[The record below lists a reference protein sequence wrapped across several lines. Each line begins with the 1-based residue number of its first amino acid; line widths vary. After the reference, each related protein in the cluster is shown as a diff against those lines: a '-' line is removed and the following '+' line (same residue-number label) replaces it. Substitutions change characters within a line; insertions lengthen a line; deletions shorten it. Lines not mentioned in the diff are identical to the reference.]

1 MKLLLKTFLTL
12 LLLSFSVDTLLAKKV
27 DDSRIK
33 MLNGEYAKLSDFH
46 SDGPLII
53 NFWTTWWPFCERQ
66 LAYLDQLNSNFKETG
81 LSVLAVNVNKP
92 NILKQVRPYIN
103 KRKYKFPVSVDPRSK
118 LAKKFGVLGYPALY
132 IVDKD
137 GTIIYKSSGYEEG
150 KEDEYLEKLTDYF
163 NVEGIVYKSFEY
175 EKSKLVETKEGRVT
189 IDF

>member
-1 MKLLLKTFLTL
+1 MKISIKIFLTL
-12 LLLSFSVDTLLAKKV
+12 SLLFFSVDILSAKKI
-27 DDSRIK
+27 DNSRIK

-66 LAYLDQLNSNFKETG
+66 LAYLDQLNSNFKDAG

-118 LAKKFGVLGYPALY
+118 LAKKLGVIGYPALY

-163 NVEGIVYKSFEY
+163 KGEGIVYQNFEY
-175 EKSKLVETKEGRVT
+175 ERSKIVETKEGRVI

>member
-1 MKLLLKTFLTL
+1 MKLLIKALITFS
-12 LLLSFSVDTLLAKKV
+12 LLSFSVDILLAKKI
-27 DDSRIK
+27 DNSRIK

-66 LAYLDQLNSNFKETG
+66 LAYLDQLNSNFKDTG

-118 LAKKFGVLGYPALY
+118 LAKKLGVIGYPALY

-137 GTIIYKSSGYEEG
+137 GTILYKSSGYEEG
-150 KEDEYLEKLTDYF
+150 KEDEYLERLIDYF
-163 NVEGIVYKSFEY
+163 NVEGIAYKDFEY
-175 EKSKLVETKEGRVT
+175 EKSKIVGSKEGRVT
-189 IDF
+189 VDF